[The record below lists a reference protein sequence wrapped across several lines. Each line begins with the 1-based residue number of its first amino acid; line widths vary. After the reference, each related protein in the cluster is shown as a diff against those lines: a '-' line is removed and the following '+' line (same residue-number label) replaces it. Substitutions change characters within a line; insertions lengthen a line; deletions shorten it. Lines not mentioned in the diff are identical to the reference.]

1 MQNLEKR
8 IAALEQANPP
18 AQELTIIRR
27 IVVPGHLDAQVCRL
41 RADNGQLWT
50 RQPGETEQ
58 GLIERATS
66 EVERNQSGA
75 ALLLSTVDDE

>member
-1 MQNLEKR
+1 MQTFERR

-58 GLIERATS
+58 GLIERAS
-66 EVERNQSGA
+66 QEVSRPEWGA
-75 ALLLSTVDDE
+75 ARLVTAD